1 MKKIF
6 LIITSCIATLSVWA
20 YDFMVDNIYYSVLDS
35 NALAVAKSPSGDNQY
50 QGDIVIPSI
59 VEYNGKNYIVR
70 EISESA
76 FSQNFKVKSVVLPDS
91 LLYIRRSAFFNT
103 PIDGHL
109 IIPDKVVVIEDDAF
123 DSCQKLDSITIGK
136 GVTKIGMGCFSMM
149 FPTLTTVIWNA
160 TNVKEVRYGLLPSSV
175 TTVIFGDDVEHILA
189 NICPMNMT
197 RVVLGK
203 RTKSIAAYAFE
214 NCSSLQEITI
224 PDSVISIGENAF
236 NVTSSLSKIVW
247 NAIAYP
253 DIEDS
258 FYHAFFD
265 DYGGKI
271 KSFIFG
277 ENVRHIPGE
286 ICYKLSGVKSI
297 TIPQSVETIGAYA
310 FYRSG
315 ITNLIIPNN
324 VVSIGENAF
333 TSCPLQSVEIGK
345 GVKYLGEDAFGG
357 CFTLTQTSYS
367 GNIADWCDINFANIG
382 ANPAGYSTN
391 LYINGEKLTDIVVPS
406 SVDSIKDCVFANNYS
421 LQKVVLGENVKHIG
435 FYAFGDC
442 TNLDSIDMGNQVT
455 TIDRSAFWN
464 CKNLTTIRL
473 PKQIEYIGETAF
485 WLCKKLV
492 SVTCEADSV
501 PQLGIDVFKDVP
513 TATATLYVPE
523 GSIDL
528 YKTAEQWEEF
538 GQILPIQLSEV
549 EDLATSENSRRKFI
563 HNGQIFILRDGKTYN
578 IMGMEIK

>member
-1 MKKIF
+1 
-6 LIITSCIATLSVWA
+6 
-20 YDFMVDNIYYSVLDS
+20 
-35 NALAVAKSPSGDNQY
+35 
-50 QGDIVIPSI
+50 
-59 VEYNGKNYIVR
+59 
-70 EISESA
+70 
-76 FSQNFKVKSVVLPDS
+76 
-91 LLYIRRSAFFNT
+91 
-103 PIDGHL
+103 
-109 IIPDKVVVIEDDAF
+109 
-123 DSCQKLDSITIGK
+123 
-136 GVTKIGMGCFSMM
+136 
-149 FPTLTTVIWNA
+149 
-160 TNVKEVRYGLLPSSV
+160 
-175 TTVIFGDDVEHILA
+175 
-189 NICPMNMT
+189 
-197 RVVLGK
+197 
-203 RTKSIAAYAFE
+203 
-214 NCSSLQEITI
+214 
-224 PDSVISIGENAF
+224 
-236 NVTSSLSKIVW
+236 
-247 NAIAYP
+247 
-253 DIEDS
+253 
-258 FYHAFFD
+258 
-265 DYGGKI
+265 
-271 KSFIFG
+271 
-277 ENVRHIPGE
+277 
-286 ICYKLSGVKSI
+286 LSGVKSI

-345 GVKYLGEDAFGG
+345 GVKYLGEDAFGS

-391 LYINGEKLTDIVVPS
+391 LYINGEKLADIVVPS

-485 WLCKKLV
+485 WLCEKLV

>member
-91 LLYIRRSAFFNT
+91 LLYIRRRAFFNT

-160 TNVKEVRYGLLPSSV
+160 TNVTEVRYGLLPSSV

-310 FYRSG
+310 FYRS
-315 ITNLIIPNN
+315 
-324 VVSIGENAF
+324 
-333 TSCPLQSVEIGK
+333 LQCFA
-345 GVKYLGEDAFGG
+345 EDFGRAA
-357 CFTLTQTSYS
+357 LL
-367 GNIADWCDINFANIG
+367 CD
-382 ANPAGYSTN
+382 
-391 LYINGEKLTDIVVPS
+391 
-406 SVDSIKDCVFANNYS
+406 
-421 LQKVVLGENVKHIG
+421 
-435 FYAFGDC
+435 FYFGD
-442 TNLDSIDMGNQVT
+442 NRN
-455 TIDRSAFWN
+455 
-464 CKNLTTIRL
+464 
-473 PKQIEYIGETAF
+473 
-485 WLCKKLV
+485 
-492 SVTCEADSV
+492 
-501 PQLGIDVFKDVP
+501 
-513 TATATLYVPE
+513 
-523 GSIDL
+523 
-528 YKTAEQWEEF
+528 
-538 GQILPIQLSEV
+538 
-549 EDLATSENSRRKFI
+549 
-563 HNGQIFILRDGKTYN
+563 
-578 IMGMEIK
+578 